1 MDQAIV
7 SPWVIYFMY
16 VSAAL
21 KGACEV
27 CAILALVALIM
38 CMCTFLFATDDEIV
52 AKAKT
57 ITRPLI
63 IITFLLWMLFIF
75 VPYKKTII
83 EMIVAKHITYENV
96 GKVTTE
102 LKKIEEAL
110 LKYLDK

>member
-1 MDQAIV
+1 MDQVII
-7 SPWVIYFMY
+7 SPWIIYFMY

-21 KGACEV
+21 KGVCEV
-27 CAILALVALIM
+27 CAILALVALIV

-57 ITRPLI
+57 ITRPLVSI
-63 IITFLLWMLFIF
+63 SFLFWGLFIF
-75 VPYKKTII
+75 IPYKKTII

-96 GKVTTE
+96 NKVTTE